1 MESLKQE
8 KKTESDQIAE
18 FKALVNNLIPTTL
31 QQAEWICSEVD
42 RLTREH
48 PELRKK
54 LNEWSQMPESERKEL
69 EALIN
74 RIIAEADKATI
85 KPEKDRYRY

>member
-1 MESLKQE
+1 LSARSRRLSKVESLKQE
-8 KKTESDQIAE
+8 KKTES
-18 FKALVNNLIPTTL
+18 L